1 MRDYLMG
8 LPVAAR
14 SVLLVALALFILTT
28 IALLS
33 SSVEGYRTERDRVE
47 RISPRMARLLG
58 YIAKEPELAVAATAA
73 KNTLADWCYLADGEG
88 DQVGAQF
95 QQTLR
100 GFAEDAALTVS
111 GSQLVPTAQAKDFEG
126 FDVMSVELSMF
137 GGPEALDEFLSAVY
151 AHKPVLV
158 IDEMTVSKQGR
169 RRSRSDTVDDDTIV
183 IRARVQALRVREER

>member
-8 LPVAAR
+8 LPFAAR
-14 SVLLVALALFILTT
+14 AVLLVVLVLFALINIVF
-28 IALLS
+28 LS
-33 SSVEGYRTERDRVE
+33 SSIDGYRTERDRVE

-58 YIAKEPELAVAATAA
+58 YIAKEPELVIAAGAT
-73 KNTLADWCYLADGEG
+73 KNSLADWSYLAEGEG
-88 DQVGAQF
+88 DQVGAQL

-100 GFAEDAALTVS
+100 SFAEDAALTVS
-111 GSQLVPTAQAKDFEG
+111 GSQLARTAQATDVEG

-158 IDEMTVSKQGR
+158 LDEMSVSKQRR
-169 RRSRSDTVDDDTIV
+169 RRSRADTSDDDTIV
-183 IRARVQALRVREER
+183 IRARVQALRVSEE